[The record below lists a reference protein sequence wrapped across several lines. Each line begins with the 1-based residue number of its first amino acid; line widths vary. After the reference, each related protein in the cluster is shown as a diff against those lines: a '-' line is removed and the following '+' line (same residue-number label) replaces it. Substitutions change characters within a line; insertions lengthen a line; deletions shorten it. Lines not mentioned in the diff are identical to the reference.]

1 MNEQLLKPNWDWLM
15 TVLDSTEA
23 QLRFG
28 SALAGVTDPASH
40 GLRQYQQQQQQAAQ
54 PSQRSGLERLGG
66 RHTIASLTGERS
78 GLSTGA
84 SVAAGPVTQSN
95 FIPFVCLFW
104 LFRAGFFLT
113 LLW

>member
-1 MNEQLLKPNWDWLM
+1 MTRPVNEQLLKPNWDWLM

-84 SVAAGPVTQSN
+84 SVAAGPVTKAT
-95 FIPFVCLFW
+95 
-104 LFRAGFFLT
+104 LFRLSFLA
-113 LLW
+113 L